1 MKKYEYVNLDI
12 STWFGAGTE
21 EHRQVIDEYAAK
33 GYRYVGF
40 IPTDINDHGK
50 IKQIDLIFDL
60 FNFSII
66 YPIFIFI
73 I

>member
-1 MKKYEYVNLDI
+1 MDI

-21 EHRQVIDEYAAK
+21 EHRQVIDEYAVK

-50 IKQIDLIFDL
+50 IKQIDLIFE
-60 FNFSII
+60 IEI
-66 YPIFIFI
+66 
-73 I
+73 

>member
-1 MKKYEYVNLDI
+1 MKKYEYVNWDI

-50 IKQIDLIFDL
+50 IKQIDLIFE
-60 FNFSII
+60 IEI
-66 YPIFIFI
+66 
-73 I
+73 